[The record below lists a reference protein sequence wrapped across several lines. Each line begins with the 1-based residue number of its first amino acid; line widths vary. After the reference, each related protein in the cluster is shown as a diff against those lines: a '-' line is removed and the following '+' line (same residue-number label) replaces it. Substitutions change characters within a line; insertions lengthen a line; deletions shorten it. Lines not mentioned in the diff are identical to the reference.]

1 MIFQISF
8 IRNFIIVKDRGV
20 DFMKKIFNNNFIYFL
35 ISIVFMNIYI
45 YFQMKYRIAL
55 LDNFIMTLSLS
66 LSINFYN
73 MFLSNFRKDR

>member
-1 MIFQISF
+1 
-8 IRNFIIVKDRGV
+8 
-20 DFMKKIFNNNFIYFL
+20 MKKIFNNNFIYFL

-45 YFQMKYRIAL
+45 YFQMKYRIVL

-73 MFLSNFRKDR
+73 MFLNNFRKKV

>member
-1 MIFQISF
+1 
-8 IRNFIIVKDRGV
+8 
-20 DFMKKIFNNNFIYFL
+20 MKKIFNNNFIYFL

-45 YFQMKYRIAL
+45 YFQMKYRIVL

>member
-1 MIFQISF
+1 
-8 IRNFIIVKDRGV
+8 
-20 DFMKKIFNNNFIYFL
+20 MKKFFINKFLYFF

-45 YFQMKYRIAL
+45 YFQMKYRIVL

-73 MFLSNFRKDR
+73 MFLNNFRKKV

>member
-1 MIFQISF
+1 
-8 IRNFIIVKDRGV
+8 
-20 DFMKKIFNNNFIYFL
+20 MKKFFINKFLYFF

-45 YFQMKYRIAL
+45 YFQMKYRIVF

-73 MFLSNFRKDR
+73 MFLNNFRKDR

>member
-1 MIFQISF
+1 
-8 IRNFIIVKDRGV
+8 
-20 DFMKKIFNNNFIYFL
+20 MKKFFNNNFIYFL

-45 YFQMKYRIAL
+45 YFQMKYRIVL

-73 MFLSNFRKDR
+73 MFLNNFRKDR

>member
-1 MIFQISF
+1 
-8 IRNFIIVKDRGV
+8 
-20 DFMKKIFNNNFIYFL
+20 MKKFFINKFLYFF

-45 YFQMKYRIAL
+45 YFQMKYRIVL

-73 MFLSNFRKDR
+73 ILLNNFRKKV

>member
-1 MIFQISF
+1 
-8 IRNFIIVKDRGV
+8 
-20 DFMKKIFNNNFIYFL
+20 MKKIFNNNFIYFL

>member
-1 MIFQISF
+1 
-8 IRNFIIVKDRGV
+8 
-20 DFMKKIFNNNFIYFL
+20 MKKIFNNNFLYFF

-45 YFQMKYRIAL
+45 YFQMKYRIVL

-73 MFLSNFRKDR
+73 IFLNNFRK

>member
-1 MIFQISF
+1 
-8 IRNFIIVKDRGV
+8 
-20 DFMKKIFNNNFIYFL
+20 MKKFFNNNFIYFL

-45 YFQMKYRIAL
+45 YFQTKYRIVL

-73 MFLSNFRKDR
+73 MFLNNFRKDR

>member
-1 MIFQISF
+1 MTFQILF

-20 DFMKKIFNNNFIYFL
+20 DFMKKIFKNNFIYFL

-45 YFQMKYRIAL
+45 YFQMKYRIFL

-73 MFLSNFRKDR
+73 MFLSDFKKEV

>member
-1 MIFQISF
+1 
-8 IRNFIIVKDRGV
+8 
-20 DFMKKIFNNNFIYFL
+20 MKKFFNNNFIYFL

-45 YFQMKYRIAL
+45 YFQTKYRIVL

-66 LSINFYN
+66 LSFNFYN

>member
-1 MIFQISF
+1 
-8 IRNFIIVKDRGV
+8 
-20 DFMKKIFNNNFIYFL
+20 MKKIFNNNFLYFF

-45 YFQMKYRIAL
+45 YFQMKYRIVL

-73 MFLSNFRKDR
+73 IFLNNFRKKV

>member
-1 MIFQISF
+1 
-8 IRNFIIVKDRGV
+8 
-20 DFMKKIFNNNFIYFL
+20 MKKFFNNKFLYFF

-45 YFQMKYRIAL
+45 YFQMKYRIVL

-73 MFLSNFRKDR
+73 MFLNNFRKHR

>member
-1 MIFQISF
+1 
-8 IRNFIIVKDRGV
+8 
-20 DFMKKIFNNNFIYFL
+20 MKKFFINKFLYFF

-45 YFQMKYRIAL
+45 YFQMKYRIVL

-73 MFLSNFRKDR
+73 MFLNNFRKDR

>member
-1 MIFQISF
+1 
-8 IRNFIIVKDRGV
+8 
-20 DFMKKIFNNNFIYFL
+20 MKKIFNNNFIYFL

-45 YFQMKYRIAL
+45 YFQMKYRIVL

-73 MFLSNFRKDR
+73 MFLNNFRKDR

>member
-1 MIFQISF
+1 
-8 IRNFIIVKDRGV
+8 
-20 DFMKKIFNNNFIYFL
+20 MKKFFINKFLYFF

-45 YFQMKYRIAL
+45 YFQMKYRIVL

-73 MFLSNFRKDR
+73 MLLNNFRKDR